1 MANPYQDS
9 SNQLQLKQQIS
20 NYYRL
25 QSRIYDSTRWSFLFG
40 RQSLITE
47 ISRQVDNPKQITEFG
62 SGTGH
67 NLWQLA
73 QRFPAAKLTGIDL
86 SPEMLEISQRRTH
99 TFNDRI
105 RLANSMDFS
114 CLQDKQ
120 DLILFSYCLSMINP
134 GWQNIIDQ
142 ALTSLK
148 PGGRIAVVDF
158 HTSPHSLYRRFMRI
172 NHVSLSAEIYPFL
185 QEHTR
190 PIHEKKHDAYQGF
203 WSYFTYIGT
212 NK

>member
-1 MANPYQDS
+1 MINPYQDS
-9 SNQLQLKQQIS
+9 SNQLRLKQQIS

-40 RQSLITE
+40 RRSLINE
-47 ISRQVDNPKQITEFG
+47 ISRQVDNPKLITEFG

-86 SPEMLEISQRRTH
+86 SPEMLEICQRRTH
-99 TFNDRI
+99 PFNARI
-105 RLANSMDFS
+105 KLANDMDFS
-114 CLQDKQ
+114 CLQYKQ

-134 GWQNIIDQ
+134 GWQNIMVQ
-142 ALTSLK
+142 ALSSLK
-148 PGGRIAVVDF
+148 PDGRIAVVDF
-158 HTSPHSLYRRFMRI
+158 HTSPHSLYRHFMRI

-185 QEHTR
+185 QEHTNS
-190 PIHEKKHDAYQGF
+190 IHEKKHDAYQGI
-203 WSYFTYIGT
+203 WSYFTYIGV